1 VVPNGETVI
10 VPGDKVAMVV
20 ASDALKQ
27 VEKMVMVKPE
37 YW

>member
-1 VVPNGETVI
+1 
-10 VPGDKVAMVV
+10 VAMVV
-20 ASDALKQ
+20 AADAMKQ